1 MPGSDGRSGIV
12 GIVFGYEVFAGEVVT
27 QGPDDLGDSCGVDG
41 LYGVEAEPVD
51 AEVAQIHAGV
61 VEKEVFDLSL
71 PGREAFTPGSV
82 MAVDVV
88 DAAGYS
94 VIAGA
99 VAVVLPV
106 TVVELAGVI
115 VDDVKDYGEAQTVRC
130 IDQLDEF
137 GDRLVGG
144 GGVQVFA
151 RKHVRGAVALAG
163 SARGVGLE
171 VRDGQEFDGIEAQ
184 VADVWQPILEVNEG

>member
-1 MPGSDGRSGIV
+1 
-12 GIVFGYEVFAGEVVT
+12 
-27 QGPDDLGDSCGVDG
+27 
-41 LYGVEAEPVD
+41 
-51 AEVAQIHAGV
+51 
-61 VEKEVFDLSL
+61 
-71 PGREAFTPGSV
+71 

-115 VDDVKDYGEAQTVRC
+115 VDDVKDHGEAQTVRC

-137 GDRLVGG
+137 RHRLVGG
-144 GGVQVFA
+144 GGVRVFG

-163 SARGVGLE
+163 SARPRHR
-171 VRDGQEFDGIEAQ
+171 VRIIRRSLVLLASNSGE
-184 VADVWQPILEVNEG
+184 

>member
-1 MPGSDGRSGIV
+1 
-12 GIVFGYEVFAGEVVT
+12 
-27 QGPDDLGDSCGVDG
+27 
-41 LYGVEAEPVD
+41 
-51 AEVAQIHAGV
+51 
-61 VEKEVFDLSL
+61 
-71 PGREAFTPGSV
+71 

-106 TVVELAGVI
+106 AVVDLAGVI
-115 VDDVKDYGEAQTVRC
+115 VDDVKDHGEAELCAASISWMSSDTAWLAAVEYR
-130 IDQLDEF
+130 F
-137 GDRLVGG
+137 SG
-144 GGVQVFA
+144 
-151 RKHVRGAVALAG
+151 RKHVRGAIALAG

-184 VADVWQPILEVNEG
+184 LADVWQAILEVNEGRGGIWICDAIVATGERTDVELVDEEVFKGGRGEGGTVCVKETGSTI